1 MFQRLPCELQESI
14 LRKARFLEARMRL
27 ERWLVTRV
35 PCRVGTYR
43 LWDCYQIYVQL
54 STIKMLCIEHYSSR
68 YSTCSTSMRERPD
81 TIIVDVID
89 YSALNV
95 HLLVVED
102 VVKLLLNFEHSTR
115 YTMDEGETPRLPIVQ
130 WFTRRGPSPS
140 VE

>member
-1 MFQRLPCELQESI
+1 
-14 LRKARFLEARMRL
+14 
-27 ERWLVTRV
+27 
-35 PCRVGTYR
+35 
-43 LWDCYQIYVQL
+43 
-54 STIKMLCIEHYSSR
+54 
-68 YSTCSTSMRERPD
+68 MRERPD
-81 TIIVDVID
+81 TIVVDVID